1 MIINRVCQ
9 INPVEP
15 EFLSF
20 RLSSGIET
28 KIDFFFKKQN
38 GAPHGE
44 DLVAQLQ
51 LTSRTRDTTE
61 YYSVPATD
69 VVNGRAR
76 ATIPAQMTYDPNG
89 WRLRL
94 TGTVDT
100 EPRVLAYGVVT
111 AVAGAGPQVEPQDV
125 IDTIPL
131 SFQRDEEVNLNVTL
145 WADASK
151 SAIYD
156 LTAKGTTI
164 NAYVF
169 GVQGGPVLVPFTT
182 TALSSNVVNLYLT
195 ADQVNNLPDACWWSL
210 IASTGAGTTTLCEG
224 PVAVSGVVKPPFT
237 DVIANY
243 DYHKQDALVA
253 PATGQIIHANYAL
266 DVIRMHIF
274 DADGTDRSATIN
286 DLMVGDQILIE
297 LTTWSI
303 TSLEKA
309 GADWWAIYVAP
320 AQQAVP
326 GGLQP
331 VTFRRP

>member
-1 MIINRVCQ
+1 MIINRTLFL
-9 INPVEP
+9 NPVEP

-28 KIDFFFKKQN
+28 KIDFVFRKQD

-61 YYSVPATD
+61 YYSIPATD

-76 ATIPAQMTYDPNG
+76 ATIPATLNHDPNG

-125 IDTIPL
+125 IDTIPMT
-131 SFQRDEEVNLNVTL
+131 FERDEEVNLNVTL

-156 LTAKGTTI
+156 LTAKGTAL

-182 TALSSNVVNLYLT
+182 TPVSPNVVNLYLT
-195 ADQVNNLPDACWWSL
+195 AAQVNGLPDACWWSL

-224 PVAVSGVVKPPFT
+224 PVTVLGVVKPPFT
-237 DVIANY
+237 DVIANW
-243 DYHKQDALVA
+243 DYVKQDALTV
-253 PATGQIIHANYAL
+253 PATGQIIHSNYAL
-266 DVIRMHIF
+266 DVLRVHLF
-274 DADGTDRSATIN
+274 DADATDRASLFA
-286 DLMVGDQILIE
+286 DLMVGDVIFVGV
-297 LTTWSI
+297 TTWSI
-303 TSLEKA
+303 TALSRP
-309 GADWWAIYVAP
+309 GADWFGIYISP
-320 AQQAVP
+320 AAQAS
-326 GGLQP
+326 
-331 VTFRRP
+331 VTGINAFTFHRP

>member
-1 MIINRVCQ
+1 MIISRTLHL
-9 INPVEP
+9 NPVEP
-15 EFLSF
+15 EFLAF
-20 RLSSGIET
+20 RISSGIET
-28 KIDFFFKKQN
+28 LVDFAFKKQN

-51 LTSRTRDTTE
+51 LTSRSRDTTE
-61 YYSVPATD
+61 YFSCPATD

-76 ATIPAQMTYDPNG
+76 AVIPAGMSYDPNG

-131 SFQRDEEVNLNVTL
+131 TFQRDEEVNLNVTL
-145 WADASK
+145 WADESK
-151 SAIYD
+151 SAAYD
-156 LTAKGTTI
+156 LTGKGTSI

-169 GVQGGPVLVPFTT
+169 AVQGGPVLVPFTT
-182 TALSSNVVNLYLT
+182 TALAPNVVNLYLT
-195 ADQVNNLPDACWWSL
+195 PSQVNDLPDACWWSL

-224 PVAVSGVVKPPFT
+224 PVAVTGVVKPPFT
-237 DVIANY
+237 DVIANWNY
-243 DYHKQDALVA
+243 VVQDSLVA
-253 PATGQIIHANYAL
+253 PATGEVIHSNYAL

-274 DADGTDRSATIN
+274 DSDGIDRSPTIN
-286 DLMVGDQILIE
+286 DLLVGDVILLE

-303 TSLEKA
+303 LSLERA
-309 GADWWAIYVAP
+309 GADWWAIYIAP
-320 AQQAVP
+320 AAQAA
-326 GGLQP
+326 
-331 VTFRRP
+331 VTGVNPFTFHRP

>member
-1 MIINRVCQ
+1 
-9 INPVEP
+9 
-15 EFLSF
+15 
-20 RLSSGIET
+20 LSSGIET

-156 LTAKGTTI
+156 LTAKGTSI

-182 TALSSNVVNLYLT
+182 TAVSSNVVNLYLT
-195 ADQVNNLPDACWWSL
+195 PGQVNNLPDDCWWSL

-224 PVAVSGVVKPPFT
+224 PVTVSGVVKPPFT
-237 DVIANY
+237 DVVANWNY
-243 DYHKQDALVA
+243 VVQDSLLA
-253 PATGQIIHANYAL
+253 PATGEVIHSNYAL

-274 DADGTDRSATIN
+274 DSDGTDRSATLN
-286 DLMVGDQILIE
+286 DLMVGDVILLE

-303 TSLEKA
+303 LSMEKA
-309 GADWWAIYVAP
+309 GADWWAIYIAP
-320 AQQAVP
+320 AAQAA
-326 GGLQP
+326 
-331 VTFRRP
+331 VTGVNPFTFHRP